1 MDLVTNKFTVF
12 TTTNICTKETYVKW
26 NKGLNMT
33 IIKNDVTIVLNE
45 NEIQELMNSIP
56 KSIGGKYF

>member
-12 TTTNICTKETYVKW
+12 TTANIDTKETYVKW
-26 NKGLNMT
+26 NKGLRMT

-45 NEIQELMNSIP
+45 DEIQELMASIP
-56 KSIGGKYF
+56 KSIGGKYN